1 MSESPRISV
10 LMAAYN
16 AEAYIPQAIES
27 VLTQTSQ
34 GWELIIV
41 DDGSTDGT
49 GEIAERYGAGDGR
62 IRCYRNEGN
71 LGIGPTRRRTLD
83 LARGHYAAVLDADDA
98 ALPDWLSGRVAFLDA
113 HEEVVVASGS
123 RILVDERG
131 RRLGVTREG
140 APPEVLQW
148 QLLFGNPINNSSAVF
163 RVTAALSVGGYRD
176 YPYLEDWNLFARLS
190 GSGRIVQS
198 NEPHVMYR
206 VHRLSAS
213 RTLGSDRVLLEPISR
228 HIMAETVKRE
238 TGLTV
243 PEELAWPLFR
253 GRMPFTARERECSEA
268 LDFLL
273 LALGEFLKRV
283 PAQWHGAVAVAML
296 HDAAHVLRSGG
307 WNLRQRWKAL
317 RSVVSRG
324 GLRSLGSTT
333 RGARAALKLLLP
345 RRTAVRLPGA
355 RRWSADGDLA
365 RGA

>member
-1 MSESPRISV
+1 
-10 LMAAYN
+10 MAAYN
-16 AEAYIPQAIES
+16 ASPFVGQAIES
-27 VLTQTSQ
+27 VLTQTFE
-34 GWELIIV
+34 GWELVIV

-62 IRCYRNEGN
+62 IRCYLNEGN

-83 LARGHYAAVLDADDA
+83 LARGHYAAVLDADDV
-98 ALPDWLSGRVAFLDA
+98 ALPDWLAQRVCFLDA
-113 HEEVVVASGS
+113 HHKVAAASGS
-123 RILVDERG
+123 RILVDESG

-163 RVTAALSVGGYRD
+163 RVAAARSVGGYRD

-190 GSGRIVQS
+190 GNGRIVQS
-198 NEPHVMYR
+198 NDRHVMYR
-206 VHRLSAS
+206 VHRLNAS
-213 RTLGSDRVLLEPISR
+213 KAVGSDRALLEPISR
-228 HIMAETVKRE
+228 QIMAETVKRE
-238 TGLTV
+238 TGLSV
-243 PEELAWPLFR
+243 PEELAWLLFR
-253 GRMPFTARERECSEA
+253 GRMPFTACERECGEA

-283 PAQWHGAVAVAML
+283 PAGSQGAVAMAAL

-307 WNLRQRWKAL
+307 WTLRQRWKAL

-324 GLRSLGSTT
+324 GFRSLGSTT

-345 RRTAVRLPGA
+345 VPLLSRRTGFQPATHRLRA
-355 RRWSADGDLA
+355 TRRAGSPPYW
-365 RGA
+365 